1 MLQGTD
7 GEAAAS
13 GGNARA
19 RRPKPVRVE
28 AVIVNYRTADLTE
41 ACLRALAR
49 DRCEEIGLFVTI
61 VDNASGDGSAERL
74 EALVRRES
82 WQAWVQVLASV
93 HNGGF
98 AAGNNVVI
106 RKVLAADDPPDY
118 VLLLNPDTEPRVG
131 AISSLVDF
139 MESHPE
145 AGLAG
150 SRLEDP
156 DGTPQRS
163 AFRFHSILGEL
174 ENAVRLGILTRLLS
188 RWVVAPPVVNHA
200 FQCDWVSG
208 ASVIFRQ
215 AVLRDIGTMDEEYF
229 LYFEETDYCLAA
241 RRAGWRCYY
250 VPESR
255 VMHLV
260 AASTGVSSRPCSPRR
275 PTYWFESRRRYFRKN
290 HGTLYAM
297 ACDVV
302 WIAGFAS
309 WRLRRI
315 LQRRPD
321 TDPEHLLKDF
331 IRHSTLIKW
340 T

>member
-1 MLQGTD
+1 
-7 GEAAAS
+7 
-13 GGNARA
+13 
-19 RRPKPVRVE
+19 
-28 AVIVNYRTADLTE
+28 VIVNYRTADLTE

-49 DRCEEIGLFVTI
+49 DLCEEIGLFVTI

-82 WQAWVQVLASV
+82 WQTWVQVLASM

-106 RKVLAADDPPDY
+106 RKVLAADDPPAY

-131 AISSLVDF
+131 AISALVDF
-139 MESHPE
+139 MEAHPE

-188 RWVVAPPVVNHA
+188 RWVVAPPVVGHA

-215 AVLRDIGTMDEEYF
+215 AVLRAIGTMDEEYF

-275 PTYWFESRRRYFRKN
+275 PAYWFESRRRYFRKN
-290 HGTLYAM
+290 HGKLYAL

-315 LQRRPD
+315 LQRKPD
-321 TDPEHLLKDF
+321 TDPDHLLKDF
-331 IRHSTLIKW
+331 IRHSALIKW